1 MKFFGCQ
8 DKSITLYKP
17 TKICYNPYNPQ
28 TDFTKIRRTDG
39 SGIMETEKLFAL
51 ENRRKKEG
59 KRMFIFGKNFREV
72 HPEGEAAQGRQKKNL
87 KKIKHISTIVV
98 LAALALMIANSCW
111 FTIQEEQQAVVC
123 TFGQP
128 KAVTEPGLHF
138 KIPFI
143 QTVTKVNTTIQGL
156 SVGYDDEENYTDD
169 AMMITSD
176 YNFIRVDFYAEY
188 RISDPVK
195 ALYASEDPVT
205 ILDNIAQNC
214 IRTTIGSYGVDSVLT
229 TGKNEIQ
236 ANIKQM
242 IMDKLEVYDIGIQL
256 VNISIQDAQP
266 PTTEVIT
273 AFKEVETAKQ
283 GKETALNN
291 ANKYR
296 NEQIPEARAEADKIL
311 QDAQAQK
318 ESRINEAEGQ
328 VARFNSMYEEY
339 IKYPTITKQRM
350 FYETMEDVMPDMKI
364 IIQGGESGQIQQ
376 LLPLEP
382 FNTGMSTD
390 IAAKEDETDE

>member
-1 MKFFGCQ
+1 MIFK
-8 DKSITLYKP
+8 
-17 TKICYNPYNPQ
+17 
-28 TDFTKIRRTDG
+28 
-39 SGIMETEKLFAL
+39 
-51 ENRRKKEG
+51 
-59 KRMFIFGKNFREV
+59 FGKNFREV
-72 HPEGEAAQGRQKKNL
+72 EPEVEQEPKVKKEWG
-87 KKIKHISTIVV
+87 KKIKRIAVVIVV
-98 LAALALMIANSCW
+98 LVILFGLSTSCW

-123 TFGQP
+123 TFGKP

-138 KIPFI
+138 KIPLI

-156 SVGYDDEENYTDD
+156 AVGYDEEENYTDD

-188 RISDPVK
+188 RISDPVR
-195 ALYASEDPVT
+195 ALYASEDPVM

-214 IRTTIGSYGVDSVLT
+214 IRTTIGSYTVDSVLT

-242 IMDKLEVYDIGIQL
+242 IMDKLEEYDIGIQL
-256 VNISIQDAQP
+256 VNITIQDAQP

-273 AFKEVETAKQ
+273 AFKAVETAKQ

-296 NEQIPEARAEADKIL
+296 NEQIPEAKAEADKIL
-311 QDAQAQK
+311 QDAQAEK

-350 FYETMEDVMPDMKI
+350 FYETMEEVMPGMKI
-364 IIQGGESGQIQQ
+364 IIQGGEGGQVQQ

-382 FNTGMSTD
+382 FSSVNVTEEVAGN
-390 IAAKEDETDE
+390 E